1 MVPPVMMD
9 TTVREIAAV
18 GRLLMALIAVEFVVV
33 RYMAAAM
40 MEIKEMEVAAVLKDT
55 AESIV
60 VCPLPQIR
68 AQQ

>member
-1 MVPPVMMD
+1 MVPRVMMD

-40 MEIKEMEVAAVLKDT
+40 MEIKEMEVAAVLKDI

-68 AQQ
+68 AQ